1 MKSEKLIVANIKCS
15 GCVNTIL
22 EKLSA
27 MEGVDHVNIDQ
38 DDKSV
43 TVFFEGDIKREQLV
57 QRLAEIGYPAAN

>member
-22 EKLSA
+22 EKLSSLD
-27 MEGVDHVNIDQ
+27 GVDHVNVDQ
-38 DDKSV
+38 DEKSV
-43 TVFFEGDIKREQLV
+43 TVFFEGDLKREQLT

>member
-27 MEGVDHVNIDQ
+27 IEGVDHVNVDQ
-38 DDKSV
+38 DEKSV
-43 TVFFEGDIKREQLV
+43 TVFFEADLKRELLT
-57 QRLAEIGYPAAN
+57 QRLAEIGYPVID

>member
-1 MKSEKLIVANIKCS
+1 MKSEKLIVTNIKCS

-27 MEGVDHVNIDQ
+27 LEGVDHVNVDQ

-43 TVFFEGDIKREQLV
+43 TVYFEGDLTRQILKE
-57 QRLAEIGYPAAN
+57 RLLEIGYPALD